1 MKARSLLV
9 LLCCLLLAG
18 CASQRRMAEV
28 RNFAAESAKL
38 TAYVDLSQRFRDT
51 YQRELPYLPPA
62 AEQRERETD
71 RQRQQMYPDLL
82 AIEGNVV
89 LYLRTLGQL
98 AGAEQFSAAPPLQ
111 QLSGQI
117 QAWPDSGLNPQHV
130 QAYTR
135 LATAIARFAG
145 GQRQQQAVWELLR
158 DGYQPLQDS
167 LAAMATVLRLYGK
180 HHENEQRLV
189 LGMLEMEIPF
199 AAAPQERLLAALA
212 KAHQQEKAREYRLIG
227 LRQAQA
233 AQQIEALRQQHAA
246 LYQRLGAAAAPP
258 SASAAALP
266 LSALNR

>member
-1 MKARSLLV
+1 MKARSLLL

-28 RNFAAESAKL
+28 RDFAAESAKL
-38 TAYVDLSQRFRDT
+38 TAYVDLSLRFRDT
-51 YQRELPYLPPA
+51 YQRELPYLSPA

-82 AIEGNVV
+82 AIESAVV

-98 AGAEQFSAAPPLQ
+98 AGAEQFSAAQPLQ

-130 QAYTR
+130 QAYAR
-135 LATAIARFAG
+135 LATAITRFAG

-180 HHENEQRLV
+180 HHENEQRMV

-227 LRQAQA
+227 LRQTQA

-246 LYQRLGAAAAPP
+246 LYQRLGAAAAG

-266 LSALNR
+266 LSALSR